1 MDMNTVATGSNVAN
15 EQKVN
20 QQIDVAPLQLKK
32 QQDVNVLE
40 GGNPRIEASAK
51 AENIDA
57 LQETAHEL
65 TEMMALSR
73 KSIQFQVNDDSGK
86 TVISVTDTSSGEVI
100 RQIPSEEAI
109 KLSEKF
115 AEISGLLLKTEV

>member
-1 MDMNTVATGSNVAN
+1 MNTVATGSNVAN
-15 EQKVN
+15 EQKAK
-20 QQIDVAPLQLKK
+20 QQIDSAPLHAQK
-32 QQDVNVLE
+32 QQEVEQLSS
-40 GGNPRIEASAK
+40 GNPRVEEAAK
-51 AENIDA
+51 AANIGA
-57 LQETAHEL
+57 LEETASEL

-86 TVISVTDTSSGEVI
+86 TVISVTDTNSGEII

-109 KLSEKF
+109 KLAEKF

>member
-1 MDMNTVATGSNVAN
+1 MDMNTVATGSNVAK
-15 EQKVN
+15 EKKVN
-20 QQIDVAPLQLKK
+20 QQIDVAPLQKTE
-32 QQDVNVLE
+32 QQDINAVQ
-40 GGNPRIEASAK
+40 GGNPRVEEAAK
-51 AENIDA
+51 AENIGA
-57 LQETAHEL
+57 LESTANEL
-65 TEMMALSR
+65 TEMMALSH

-109 KLSEKF
+109 KLAEKF